1 MKSKRDR
8 ERQFLGLLKGAS
20 VAEVEEIVDPIS
32 IDPKRAIRRRI
43 VGVPIRIGNGGI
55 LNILRLRLLHW
66 NGWNYQLPAPTLAVQ
81 VFL

>member
-20 VAEVEEIVDPIS
+20 VAVVEEIVDPIS
-32 IDPKRAIRRRI
+32 IDPNRAVRRPL

-55 LNILRLRLLHW
+55 LNIPRLGLLHW
-66 NGWNYQLPAPTLAVQ
+66 NGWNYQLPVPTLAARE
-81 VFL
+81 FL